1 VNDSATMV
9 RLLDS
14 IREHLTTHRLP
25 AEIAT
30 VEVGSDMING
40 EHVTVHLRHVE
51 LPELASALLGWADT
65 LTHVTVTAWRPPP
78 GETVHLTVT
87 GQLPDA
93 TRVRVYGGAD
103 YTDALFGD
111 LQPDGRQGVALSILR
126 AWTDGGSVV
135 AA

>member
-1 VNDSATMV
+1 MNDSATMV

-30 VEVGSDMING
+30 VTVGSDLING

-51 LPELASALLGWADT
+51 LPDLASALLSWADT
-65 LTHVTVTAWRPPP
+65 LTQITVTAWRPRH
-78 GETVHLTVT
+78 GETVHLTLT
-87 GQLPDA
+87 GQLPD
-93 TRVRVYGGAD
+93 TTSVEVYGGLD

-126 AWTDGGSVV
+126 AWAAGDSAV

>member
-1 VNDSATMV
+1 MNDYATMV

-14 IREHLTTHRLP
+14 IREHLATHRLP

-30 VEVGSDMING
+30 VTVGSDLING
-40 EHVTVHLRHVE
+40 DHVIVHLRPVD
-51 LPELASALLGWADT
+51 LPNLASALLGWADT
-65 LTHVTVTAWRPPP
+65 LTHITVTAWRPRH

-87 GQLPDA
+87 GQLPDT
-93 TRVRVYGGAD
+93 TRVEIYGGTK

-111 LQPDGRQGVALSILR
+111 LQPNGQQGVALSILR
-126 AWTDGGSVV
+126 AWAAAGSAV